1 MHAPRVGAVKD
12 YRFDNHLYGIFTA
25 AKEKV
30 VQAGRLL
37 AATKYLPPE
46 RHEVKGDTERKRE
59 RENERQRIREKKK
72 KRPRRRGKKKKAEKQ
87 DDLPLAVVTIDVRKG
102 EGGGTVVTVRNAK
115 PTLPSPILTGMESDS
130 QTDAYIKPR
139 KKKSARL

>member
-1 MHAPRVGAVKD
+1 MSHPDGMHAPRVGAVKD

-59 RENERQRIREKKK
+59 REKERKRIREKKK
-72 KRPRRRGKKKKAEKQ
+72 RARRNFKNKKAE
-87 DDLPLAVVTIDVRKG
+87 L
-102 EGGGTVVTVRNAK
+102 
-115 PTLPSPILTGMESDS
+115 
-130 QTDAYIKPR
+130 
-139 KKKSARL
+139 